1 MGYLKKKMNKK
12 ERMQIEEGDRK
23 REERREKRLQKIQ
36 RYLTDVLN
44 ELSPENPDK
53 YNIRYKTISPSSSSP
68 KYDFFLTPKSSEGKG
83 YNVMHLYE
91 EDINKGFP
99 EKGLEAH
106 DHNFCL
112 ERLQKGIEHL
122 RTEKTKKRKIGG
134 LEETLGIIIILSLFS
149 GIFFISNSITG
160 FIIANLNSSASNKIG
175 ISLIF
180 TSLIVTFFWFKIK
193 R

>member
-1 MGYLKKKMNKK
+1 MNKK
-12 ERMQIEEGDRK
+12 ERMQIEEGDKK
-23 REERREKRLQKIQ
+23 REEKREKRLQKIQ
-36 RYLTDVLN
+36 RYLTDVLS
-44 ELSPENPDK
+44 ELSPENAVNYDIK
-53 YNIRYKTISPSSSSP
+53 YKTISPFSSSP
-68 KYDFFLTPKSSEGKG
+68 KYDFFLTPRSSKRKG
-83 YNVMHLYE
+83 YNVMHLYG

-112 ERLQKGIEHL
+112 ERLQKGIEYL
-122 RTEKTKKRKIGG
+122 QTEKTKKKKTGG

-160 FIIANLNSSASNKIG
+160 FIIANLDSSASNKIG
-175 ISLIF
+175 ISLVF
-180 TSLIVTFFWFKIK
+180 TSLMVTFFWFKIK